1 MWEQIRSNQVRSI
14 ILVAGM
20 CTLLLLIGYFFG
32 LFFFQSPAAGLLIAL
47 IIWAVMSLIA
57 FFQGDSILLSIS
69 GARRIGRDDYPRLYN
84 IVEEMKI
91 ATGLP
96 AMPAIYIIDDPA
108 LNAFATGRDPNKAA
122 VAVTSGLIE
131 KLNRDELQGVIGH
144 EMSHIRN
151 RDVLLMALSGILLGS
166 IVILAWH
173 ASRFMFYGGMSG
185 ARGGR
190 HSSSQGGDQVQILIV
205 VLGVILMILAPI
217 LAQLIY
223 FAISRRREYL
233 ADASS
238 ALYTRYPEGLAS
250 ALEKIG
256 ASTGQLRTANRA
268 TAPMFIA
275 NPFRGMGREAADL
288 TSTHPP
294 IAERVRIL
302 RSMAGG
308 ASFTDYERAYRT
320 LHRGKGVIPN
330 AAVAGSSPVQLRKP
344 EPGPLPQGMEQGQGR
359 VKQKREVSDL
369 MWQLSGY
376 SVIDCACG
384 TRLKL
389 PPNYGR
395 PEVRCPHCGRIHQ
408 VQRV

>member
-20 CTLLLLIGYFFG
+20 CTLLLLIGYLFG
-32 LFFFQSPAAGLLIAL
+32 LFFFEGPGAGLLIAL
-47 IIWAVMSLIA
+47 IILVVMSLIA

-69 GARRIGRDDYPRLYN
+69 GARKIGRDDYPRLYN

-91 ATGLP
+91 AAGLP

-122 VAVTSGLIE
+122 VTMTSGLLE

-144 EMSHIRN
+144 EMSHIKN
-151 RDVLLMALSGILLGS
+151 RDVLLMAISGILLGS

-190 HSSSQGGDQVQILIV
+190 RSSSQGGDQAQILI
-205 VLGVILMILAPI
+205 
-217 LAQLIY
+217 
-223 FAISRRREYL
+223 
-233 ADASS
+233 
-238 ALYTRYPEGLAS
+238 
-250 ALEKIG
+250 
-256 ASTGQLRTANRA
+256 
-268 TAPMFIA
+268 
-275 NPFRGMGREAADL
+275 
-288 TSTHPP
+288 
-294 IAERVRIL
+294 
-302 RSMAGG
+302 
-308 ASFTDYERAYRT
+308 
-320 LHRGKGVIPN
+320 
-330 AAVAGSSPVQLRKP
+330 AVAGSSPVQLRKP
-344 EPGPLPQGMEQGQGR
+344 EPGQATLAPQGSGQGR
-359 VKQKREVSDL
+359 VEQRREVSDL

-408 VQRV
+408 VQRM